1 MRLALL
7 RAGPASKQKQTDGL
21 LPDRL
26 GPCAQQRTVGDWTL
40 CVDTR

>member
-7 RAGPASKQKQTDGL
+7 LAGAASKQKQTDRL
-21 LPDRL
+21 LPDR
-26 GPCAQQRTVGDWTL
+26 RTVGDWAL